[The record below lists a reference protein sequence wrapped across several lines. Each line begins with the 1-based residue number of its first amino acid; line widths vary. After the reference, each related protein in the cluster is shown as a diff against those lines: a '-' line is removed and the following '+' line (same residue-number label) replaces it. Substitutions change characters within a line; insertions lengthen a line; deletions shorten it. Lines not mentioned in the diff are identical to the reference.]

1 MPAPRSLS
9 QIGDVR
15 ERGASFEE
23 WGGVEGDIRKVEMR
37 NGMCRKMIQNGAAL
51 KAIVRRESAESK
63 SGCTV

>member
-23 WGGVEGDIRKVEMR
+23 WGGVEGGIRNVEMR
-37 NGMCRKMIQNGAAL
+37 NGMCRDA
-51 KAIVRRESAESK
+51 SK
-63 SGCTV
+63 WSCVEGDR